1 MQTRRGNAMA
11 NAKTGVKFT
20 RRNEIEEARAPEVQ
34 HAFRALQD
42 AIAQTAT
49 IARELRGMI
58 FVVSSLSSGCRH
70 CQSHGAYGLA
80 RSGVPVEKIRALL
93 EYETS
98 PLFSEAERAALR
110 FASAAGQAPNAVTPE
125 HHADLRRHFTDAEIA
140 QILVQLCVGGW
151 LNRWNDSLA
160 TVTDEESRDWAMAN
174 LASVGWDIGKHVG
187 DPSEQRKGT
196 PEQMRRAEDEAWAR
210 RQAAKGS

>member
-1 MQTRRGNAMA
+1 MNQRTAA
-11 NAKTGVKFT
+11 IKFT
-20 RRNEIEEARAPEVQ
+20 RRNEIEEARAPQVQ
-34 HAFRALQD
+34 RAFRALQD

-49 IARELRGMI
+49 ISRELRGMI

-70 CQSHGAYGLA
+70 CQSHGAYGLSK
-80 RSGVPVEKIRALL
+80 SGLPLEKIRALW

-125 HHADLRRHFTDAEIA
+125 HHAELREHYSDAEIS

-160 TVTDEESRDWAMAN
+160 TVTDEESRNWAMEN
-174 LASVGWDIGKHVG
+174 LASVGWDIGKHTG
-187 DPSEQRKGT
+187 EASEQRKGT
-196 PEQMRRAEDEAWAR
+196 PEQMRIAENEAWAR
-210 RQAAKGS
+210 RQGKA

>member
-1 MQTRRGNAMA
+1 MTA
-11 NAKTGVKFT
+11 KFT

-34 HAFRALQD
+34 RAFRALQD
-42 AIAQTAT
+42 AIAQTST
-49 IARELRGMI
+49 IPRELRGMV
-58 FVVSSLSSGCRH
+58 FVVSSLASGCRH

-80 RSGVPVEKIRALL
+80 KSGLPVEKIRALW
-93 EYETS
+93 EYEAS

-110 FASAAGQAPNAVTPE
+110 FASAAGQTPNAVTPE
-125 HHADLRRHFTDAEIA
+125 HHAELRRHYSDAEIA

-160 TVTDEESRDWAMAN
+160 TVTDQESLDWAMQN

-187 DPSEQRKGT
+187 APSEQRKGT

-210 RQAAKGS
+210 LQASRSAS

>member
-1 MQTRRGNAMA
+1 VSRPDPAT
-11 NAKTGVKFT
+11 KFT

-34 HAFRALQD
+34 RAFRALQD
-42 AIAQTAT
+42 AIAETST
-49 IARELRGMI
+49 ISRELRGMV

-80 RSGVPVEKIRALL
+80 KTGMPVEKIRALW

-98 PLFSEAERAALR
+98 PLFSAAERAALR

-125 HHADLRRHFTDAEIA
+125 HHAELRRHYSDAEIA

-160 TVTDEESRDWAMAN
+160 TVTDQESLDWAMEN

-187 DPSEQRKGT
+187 EASEQRKGP
-196 PEQMRRAEDEAWAR
+196 PEQLRRMEDEAWAR
-210 RQAAKGS
+210 RQAAQRMGQQP

>member
-1 MQTRRGNAMA
+1 MNAEA
-11 NAKTGVKFT
+11 KFT

-34 HAFRALQD
+34 RAFRALQD
-42 AIAQTAT
+42 AISAT
-49 IARELRGMI
+49 STIPRELRGMV

-80 RSGVPVEKIRALL
+80 RAGVPVEKIRALW
-93 EYETS
+93 EFETS

-125 HHADLRRHFTDAEIA
+125 HHADLRAHYTNAEIA
-140 QILVQLCVGGW
+140 QIMVQLCVGGW

-160 TVTDEESRDWAMAN
+160 TVTDAESLNWAMEN
-174 LASVGWDIGKHVG
+174 LASAGWEIGKHVG
-187 DPSEQRKGT
+187 EPSEQRKGT
-196 PEQMRRAEDEAWAR
+196 PEQMRIAEDKAWAE
-210 RQAAKGS
+210 RQATKAKS

>member
-1 MQTRRGNAMA
+1 MNQSAGNS
-11 NAKTGVKFT
+11 KFT

-34 HAFRALQD
+34 RAFRALQD
-42 AIAQTAT
+42 AIASTST
-49 IARELRGMI
+49 ISRELRGMV

-80 RSGVPVEKIRALL
+80 RSGLPVEKIRALW

-98 PLFSEAERAALR
+98 PLFTPAERAALR

-125 HHADLRRHFTDAEIA
+125 HHAELRAHYSDAEIA
-140 QILVQLCVGGW
+140 QILVQLSVGGW

-160 TVTDEESRDWAMAN
+160 TVTDEESRNWAMEN
-174 LASVGWDIGKHVG
+174 LASVGWGIGKHVG
-187 DPSEQRKGT
+187 EASEQRKGT
-196 PEQMRRAEDEAWAR
+196 PEQMRAAEDKAWAQ
-210 RQAAKGS
+210 RQAARGAP